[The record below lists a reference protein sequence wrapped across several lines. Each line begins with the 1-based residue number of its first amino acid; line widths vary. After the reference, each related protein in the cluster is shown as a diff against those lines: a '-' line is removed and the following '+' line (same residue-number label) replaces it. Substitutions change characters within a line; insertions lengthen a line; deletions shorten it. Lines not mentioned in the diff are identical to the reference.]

1 MMGSVSS
8 LYCPSLRPNDGQCYL
23 VTDTIVYLT
32 FYKKYTAKKLR
43 IIFGGIKKGR
53 IFATFKQKQ

>member
-1 MMGSVSS
+1 MMGIVSS

-23 VTDTIVYLT
+23 VTDVIVYLT
-32 FYKKYTAKKLR
+32 FYKKYPVKLR